1 MTATATSIS
10 EAYAYVLEKLSG
22 DARVGAVYT
31 RSQRDDHRIWILT
44 EPLDHAGELEFYR
57 FPTAVMDVFPD
68 VVLTVHLV
76 HTGRYEND
84 LMDFVPPDAERQ
96 PLHHHE

>member
-31 RSQRDDHRIWILT
+31 RSQRDDHRIWILRSRST
-44 EPLDHAGELEFYR
+44 IPGNSNSTASPL
-57 FPTAVMDVFPD
+57 P
-68 VVLTVHLV
+68 
-76 HTGRYEND
+76 
-84 LMDFVPPDAERQ
+84 
-96 PLHHHE
+96 